1 MYYLGMK
8 DAYSYAKNVAKLV
21 SFGKW
26 KTLVLAFLEIQNDAK
41 VHFLEYFEA
50 WLQLWPSA
58 NMKTRPL
65 KNKQKFL
72 KAKFPKLS
80 RIKSL
85 DKWYFVTE
93 IVLNYCEK
101 KMF

>member
-1 MYYLGMK
+1 MDCKYIKADTVLPYSSALLG
-8 DAYSYAKNVAKLV
+8 

-26 KTLVLAFLEIQNDAK
+26 KTLFLAFLEIQNDAKK

-72 KAKFPKLS
+72 KAKFPKVS
-80 RIKSL
+80 RIKRYSML
-85 DKWYFVTE
+85 E
-93 IVLNYCEK
+93 A
-101 KMF
+101 

>member
-1 MYYLGMK
+1 MK
-8 DAYSYAKNVAKLV
+8 DAYSYAKNVAKLG

-26 KTLVLAFLEIQNDAK
+26 KTLFFAFLETQNDAK

-65 KNKQKFL
+65 KNKQKFPEQS
-72 KAKFPKLS
+72 F
-80 RIKSL
+80 
-85 DKWYFVTE
+85 
-93 IVLNYCEK
+93 LNSHK
-101 KMF
+101 KIA

>member
-1 MYYLGMK
+1 MYLLEMK
-8 DAYSYAKNVAKLV
+8 DYAKNVAKLV

-72 KAKFPKLS
+72 KAKFPKVS
-80 RIKSL
+80 RIKRYSML
-85 DKWYFVTE
+85 E
-93 IVLNYCEK
+93 A
-101 KMF
+101 